1 VDDDAAHPI
10 PLTNSGATS
19 KTIPIEGTTLLVAY
33 NAECMAQGPDGSYV
47 SITILIDGVP
57 AAPDTG
63 SGSAFCS
70 AGGADT
76 HTYTMVVRNGVAQN
90 VVGGKHPFQ
99 MIGTGVSTT
108 SWQLR
113 NMMLSVIGF

>member
-1 VDDDAAHPI
+1 M
-10 PLTNSGATS
+10 SQGA
-19 KTIPIEGTTLLVAY
+19 
-33 NAECMAQGPDGSYV
+33 DGSYV
-47 SITILIDGVP
+47 SVTILIDGVA
-57 AAPDTG
+57 AAPDSG

-70 AGGADT
+70 PGGSDS

-90 VVGGKHPFQ
+90 VIGGKHTFQ
-99 MIGTGVSTT
+99 VIGTGVNTT